1 MVIFSNWISK
11 TSDSMTYFP
20 GSIHILSAFHSE
32 SICQLNYEAL
42 ATFSFRASCL
52 CCVFFR
58 QVPGRVRNMFQ
69 WQATAATATATAATA
84 TAATLA
90 TATPTTT
97 TTCCCCS
104 RRGCSCWLKCWLTLH
119 ALIALW
125 NCFFIN
131 V

>member
-1 MVIFSNWISK
+1 MFTFSNWFSK
-11 TSDSMTYFP
+11 TSCSMTYISCFF
-20 GSIHILSAFHSE
+20 HILSAFHSE
-32 SICQLNYEAL
+32 SIYQLNYEAL

-69 WQATAATATATAATA
+69 WQATAATATAA

-90 TATPTTT
+90 TATAATPTTT